1 MTRLNYFRIK
11 LAYKGK
17 DSALTLIRLLQ
28 NPGYEV
34 VGLYTTHVVNEVPFQ
49 VTPISVVQM
58 QADLAGLSLITIELP
73 TVFPANNEYQSL
85 VVTGLKECGIEF
97 DAVAFG
103 DMFCNGI
110 VEYRKSYIEEAGWEC
125 VFPLVGQSSSELA
138 EEIINCGIKTILV
151 TTDGTQ
157 LDNQFCGQEYTMQL
171 LLDLPMQVDPCGEDG
186 EFHSLVIEAPCFS
199 GSIELSDIRI
209 DEQERF
215 THLRYQASVLQK

>member
-1 MTRLNYFRIK
+1 MKKKVIISWSS
-11 LAYKGK
+11 GK
-17 DSALTLIRLLQ
+17 DSTLTLIRLLQ
-28 NPGYEV
+28 NPDYEV
-34 VGLYTTHVVNEVPFQ
+34 VALYTTHVANEVPFQ
-49 VTPISVVQM
+49 VTPLSVVKM
-58 QADLAGLSLITIELP
+58 QADLACLPLVAIELP
-73 TVFPANNEYQSL
+73 TVFPANNDYQRL
-85 VVTGLKECGIEF
+85 VVNGLKECGIEF

-125 VFPLVGQSSSELA
+125 VFPLVGQSSYELA
-138 EEIINCGIKTILV
+138 EEIINCGIRTILV

-157 LDNQFCGQEYTMQL
+157 LDNHFCGQEYTMNL
-171 LLDLPMQVDPCGEDG
+171 LSDLPKQVDPCGEDG
-186 EFHSLVIEAPCFS
+186 EFHTLVIEAPCFK

>member
-1 MTRLNYFRIK
+1 MKKKVIISWSS
-11 LAYKGK
+11 GK
-17 DSALTLIRLLQ
+17 DSTLTLIRLLK
-28 NPGYEV
+28 NPDYEV
-34 VGLYTTHVVNEVPFQ
+34 VALYTTHVANEVPFQ

-58 QADLAGLSLITIELP
+58 QADLAGLPLITIELP

-85 VVTGLKECGIEF
+85 VVTGLKECGIEL

-110 VEYRKSYIEEAGWEC
+110 VEYRKSYIEAAGWEC
-125 VFPLVGQSSSELA
+125 VFPLVGQLSSELA

-171 LLDLPMQVDPCGEDG
+171 LSDLPMQVDPCGEDG
-186 EFHSLVIEAPCFS
+186 EFHTLVIEAPCFN
-199 GSIELSDIRI
+199 GSIELSSTII

-215 THLRYQASVLQK
+215 THLRYQASILQK

>member
-1 MTRLNYFRIK
+1 MKKKVIISWSS
-11 LAYKGK
+11 GK

-28 NPGYEV
+28 NPDYEV
-34 VGLYTTHVVNEVPFQ
+34 VALYTTHVVNEVPFQ
-49 VTPISVVQM
+49 VTPISVVHM
-58 QADLAGLSLITIELP
+58 QADLAGLPLITIELP

-110 VEYRKSYIEEAGWEC
+110 VEYRKSYIEAVGWEC

-171 LLDLPMQVDPCGEDG
+171 LSDLPVQVDPCGEDG
-186 EFHSLVIEAPCFS
+186 EFHSLVIEAPCFR

>member
-1 MTRLNYFRIK
+1 MRKKVIISWSS
-11 LAYKGK
+11 GK
-17 DSALTLIRLLQ
+17 DSTLTLIRLLQ
-28 NPGYEV
+28 NPDYEV
-34 VGLYTTHVVNEVPFQ
+34 VALYTTHVENEVPFQ

-58 QADLAGLSLITIELP
+58 QADLAGLPLITIELP

-110 VEYRKSYIEEAGWEC
+110 VEYRKSYIEAAGWEC
-125 VFPLVGQSSSELA
+125 VFPLVGQSSRELA

-171 LLDLPMQVDPCGEDG
+171 LFELPVQVDPCGEDG
-186 EFHSLVIEAPCFS
+186 EFHTLVIEAPCFR
-199 GSIELSDIRI
+199 GSIALSDIRV
-209 DEQERF
+209 DEQDRF

>member
-1 MTRLNYFRIK
+1 MKKKVIISWSS
-11 LAYKGK
+11 GK

>member
-1 MTRLNYFRIK
+1 MNKKVIISWSS
-11 LAYKGK
+11 GK
-17 DSALTLIRLLQ
+17 DSTLTLIRLLN
-28 NPGYEV
+28 NPKYEV
-34 VGLYTTHVVNEVPFQ
+34 VALYTTHVANEVPFQ

-58 QADLAGLSLITIELP
+58 QADLAGLPLITIELP
-73 TVFPANNEYQSL
+73 TVFPANNDYQRL
-85 VVTGLKECGIEF
+85 VVNGLKECGIEF

-125 VFPLVGQSSSELA
+125 VFPLVGQSSYELA
-138 EEIINCGIKTILV
+138 EEIINCGIRTILV

-157 LDNQFCGQEYTMQL
+157 LDNHFCGQEYTMNL
-171 LLDLPMQVDPCGEDG
+171 LSDLPKQVDPCGEDG
-186 EFHSLVIEAPCFS
+186 EFHTLVIEAPCFK

>member
-1 MTRLNYFRIK
+1 MKKKIIISWSS
-11 LAYKGK
+11 GK
-17 DSALTLIRLLQ
+17 DSTLTLSRLLQ
-28 NPGYEV
+28 NPDYEV
-34 VGLYTTHVVNEVPFQ
+34 VALYTTHVENEVPFQ

-58 QADLAGLSLITIELP
+58 QADLAGLPLITIELP

-110 VEYRKSYIEEAGWEC
+110 VEYRKSYIDAAGWEC
-125 VFPLVGQSSSELA
+125 VFPLVGQSSRELA

-171 LLDLPMQVDPCGEDG
+171 LSELPVQVDPCGEDG
-186 EFHSLVIEAPCFS
+186 EFHTLVIEAPCFR
-199 GSIELSDIRI
+199 GSIALSDIRV

>member
-1 MTRLNYFRIK
+1 MKKKVIISWSS
-11 LAYKGK
+11 GK
-17 DSALTLIRLLQ
+17 DSTLTLIRLLN
-28 NPGYEV
+28 NPEYEV
-34 VGLYTTHVVNEVPFQ
+34 VALYTTHVANEVPFQ
-49 VTPISVVQM
+49 VTPIAVVQM
-58 QADLAGLSLITIELP
+58 QADLAGLPLITIELP

-110 VEYRKSYIEEAGWEC
+110 VEYRKSYIEAVGWEC

-171 LLDLPMQVDPCGEDG
+171 LSDLPVQVDPCGEDG
-186 EFHSLVIEAPCFS
+186 EFHTLVIEAPCFN
-199 GSIELSDIRI
+199 GSIELSSTTI

-215 THLRYQASVLQK
+215 THLRYQASILQK

>member
-1 MTRLNYFRIK
+1 MKKKVIISWSS
-11 LAYKGK
+11 GK
-17 DSALTLIRLLQ
+17 DSALTFIRLLE
-28 NPGYEV
+28 NPDYEV
-34 VGLYTTHVVNEVPFQ
+34 VGLYTTHVANEVPFQ

-58 QADLAGLSLITIELP
+58 QADLTGLPLIAIELP

-110 VEYRKSYIEEAGWEC
+110 VEYRKSYIEAAGWEC
-125 VFPLVGQSSSELA
+125 VFPLVGQSSRELA
-138 EEIINCGIKTILV
+138 EEIISCGIKTILV

-157 LDNQFCGQEYTMQL
+157 LNNQFCGQEYTMQL
-171 LLDLPMQVDPCGEDG
+171 LSEFPVQIDPCGENG
-186 EFHSLVIEAPCFS
+186 EFHTLVIEAPCFH
-199 GSIELSDIRI
+199 GSIELFDIRI

>member
-1 MTRLNYFRIK
+1 MKKKVIISWSS
-11 LAYKGK
+11 GK

-28 NPGYEV
+28 NPDYEV
-34 VGLYTTHVVNEVPFQ
+34 VALYTTHVENEVPFQ

-58 QADLAGLSLITIELP
+58 QADLAGLPLISIELP

-97 DAVAFG
+97 NAVAFG

-110 VEYRKSYIEEAGWEC
+110 VEYRKSYIEAAGWEC
-125 VFPLVGQSSSELA
+125 VFPLVGQSSRELA

-171 LLDLPMQVDPCGEDG
+171 LSELPVQVDPCGEDG
-186 EFHSLVIEAPCFS
+186 EFHTLVIEAPCFR
-199 GSIELSDIRI
+199 GSIALSDIRV

>member
-1 MTRLNYFRIK
+1 MKKKVIISWSS
-11 LAYKGK
+11 GK
-17 DSALTLIRLLQ
+17 DSTLTLIRLLQ
-28 NPGYEV
+28 NPDYEV
-34 VGLYTTHVVNEVPFQ
+34 VALYTTHVANEVPFQ

-58 QADLAGLSLITIELP
+58 QADLAGLPLITIELP

-138 EEIINCGIKTILV
+138 KEIINCGIKTILV

-157 LDNQFCGQEYTMQL
+157 LDNQFCSQEYTMQL
-171 LLDLPMQVDPCGEDG
+171 LSGLPVQVDPCGEDG
-186 EFHSLVIEAPCFS
+186 EFHTLVIEAPCFS

>member
-1 MTRLNYFRIK
+1 MKKKVIISWSS
-11 LAYKGK
+11 GK
-17 DSALTLIRLLQ
+17 DSTLTLIRLLN
-28 NPGYEV
+28 NPKYEV
-34 VGLYTTHVVNEVPFQ
+34 VALYTTHVANEVPFQ

-58 QADLAGLSLITIELP
+58 QAELAGLPLIMIELP
-73 TVFPANNEYQSL
+73 TVFPANSEYQSL

-97 DAVAFG
+97 EAVAFG

-125 VFPLVGQSSSELA
+125 VFPLVGQPSSELA

-171 LLDLPMQVDPCGEDG
+171 LSDLPMQVDPCGEDG
-186 EFHSLVIEAPCFS
+186 EFHTLVIEAPCFN
-199 GSIELSDIRI
+199 GSIELSSTTI

-215 THLRYQASVLQK
+215 TYLRYQASILQK

>member
-1 MTRLNYFRIK
+1 MKKKVIISWSS
-11 LAYKGK
+11 GK
-17 DSALTLIRLLQ
+17 DSTLTLIRLLN
-28 NPGYEV
+28 NPEYEV
-34 VGLYTTHVVNEVPFQ
+34 VALYTTHVANEVPFQ
-49 VTPISVVQM
+49 VTSISVVQM
-58 QADLAGLSLITIELP
+58 QADLAGLPVITIELP

-110 VEYRKSYIEEAGWEC
+110 VEYRKSYIEAAGWEC
-125 VFPLVGQSSSELA
+125 VFPLVGQSSRELA

-171 LLDLPMQVDPCGEDG
+171 LSELPGQVDPCGEDG
-186 EFHSLVIEAPCFS
+186 EFHTLVIEAPCFH
-199 GSIELSDIRI
+199 GSIELSSTTI

>member
-1 MTRLNYFRIK
+1 MKKKVIISWSS
-11 LAYKGK
+11 GK
-17 DSALTLIRLLQ
+17 DSTLTLIRLLQ
-28 NPGYEV
+28 NPDYEV
-34 VGLYTTHVVNEVPFQ
+34 VALYTTHVANEVPFQ

-58 QADLAGLSLITIELP
+58 QADLAGLPLITIELP

-157 LDNQFCGQEYTMQL
+157 LDNQFCSQEYTTQL
-171 LLDLPMQVDPCGEDG
+171 LSELPIHVDPCGEDG
-186 EFHSLVIEAPCFS
+186 EFHTLVIEAPCFD
-199 GSIELSDIRI
+199 GSIELSDTRI

>member
-1 MTRLNYFRIK
+1 MKKKIIISWSS
-11 LAYKGK
+11 GK

-28 NPGYEV
+28 NPDYEV
-34 VGLYTTHVVNEVPFQ
+34 VALYTTHVENEVPFQ

-58 QADLAGLSLITIELP
+58 QADLAGLPLISIELP

-110 VEYRKSYIEEAGWEC
+110 VEYRKSYIEAAGWEC
-125 VFPLVGQSSSELA
+125 VFPLVGQSSRELA

-171 LLDLPMQVDPCGEDG
+171 LSELPVQVDPCGEDG
-186 EFHSLVIEAPCFS
+186 EFHTLVIEAPCFR
-199 GSIELSDIRI
+199 GSIALSDIRV

>member
-1 MTRLNYFRIK
+1 MKKKVIISWSS
-11 LAYKGK
+11 GK
-17 DSALTLIRLLQ
+17 DSTLTLIRLLQ
-28 NPGYEV
+28 NPDYEV
-34 VGLYTTHVVNEVPFQ
+34 VALYTTHVANEVPFQ
-49 VTPISVVQM
+49 VTPLSVVQM
-58 QADLAGLSLITIELP
+58 QADLACLPLVAIELP

-85 VVTGLKECGIEF
+85 VVTGLKECGLEF

-110 VEYRKSYIEEAGWEC
+110 VEYRKSYIEAAGWEC
-125 VFPLVGQSSSELA
+125 IFPLVGQSSNELA
-138 EEIINCGIKTILV
+138 KEIINCGIKTILV

>member
-1 MTRLNYFRIK
+1 MKKKVIISWSS
-11 LAYKGK
+11 GK
-17 DSALTLIRLLQ
+17 DSTLTLIRLLN
-28 NPGYEV
+28 NPKYEV
-34 VGLYTTHVVNEVPFQ
+34 VALYTTHVANEVPFQ

-58 QADLAGLSLITIELP
+58 QAELAGLPLIMIELP

-97 DAVAFG
+97 EAVAFG

-125 VFPLVGQSSSELA
+125 VFPLVGQSSYDLA
-138 EEIINCGIKTILV
+138 NEIISCGIKTILV

-157 LDNQFCGQEYTMQL
+157 LSNYFCGKEYAKEL
-171 LLDLPMQVDPCGEDG
+171 LIELPEKVDPCGEDG
-186 EFHSLVIEAPCFS
+186 EFHTLVIQAPCFK
-199 GSIELSDIRI
+199 GAIKLFDLKI

-215 THLRYQASVLQK
+215 THLRYSASILQK

>member
-1 MTRLNYFRIK
+1 MKKKVIISWSS
-11 LAYKGK
+11 GK
-17 DSALTLIRLLQ
+17 DSTLTLIRLLN
-28 NPGYEV
+28 NPKYEV
-34 VGLYTTHVVNEVPFQ
+34 VALYTTHVANEVPFQ

-58 QADLAGLSLITIELP
+58 QAELAGLPLIMIELP

-97 DAVAFG
+97 EAVAFG

-125 VFPLVGQSSSELA
+125 VFPLVGQSSYDLA
-138 EEIINCGIKTILV
+138 NEIISCGIKTILV

-157 LDNQFCGQEYTMQL
+157 LSNYFCGKEYTKEL
-171 LLDLPMQVDPCGEDG
+171 LIELPEKVDPCGEDG
-186 EFHSLVIEAPCFS
+186 EFHTLVIQAPCFK
-199 GSIELSDIRI
+199 GALKLFDLKI

-215 THLRYQASVLQK
+215 THLRYSASILQK

>member
-1 MTRLNYFRIK
+1 MKKKVIISWSS
-11 LAYKGK
+11 GK
-17 DSALTLIRLLQ
+17 DSTLTLIRLLN
-28 NPGYEV
+28 NPEYEV
-34 VGLYTTHVVNEVPFQ
+34 VALYTTHVANEVPFQ
-49 VTPISVVQM
+49 VTPIAVVQM
-58 QADLAGLSLITIELP
+58 QADLAGLPLITIELP

-110 VEYRKSYIEEAGWEC
+110 VEYRKSYIEAAGWEC

-171 LLDLPMQVDPCGEDG
+171 LSDLPVQVDPCGEDG
-186 EFHSLVIEAPCFS
+186 EFHTLVIEAPCFN
-199 GSIELSDIRI
+199 GSIELSSTTI

-215 THLRYQASVLQK
+215 THLRYQASILQK

>member
-1 MTRLNYFRIK
+1 MNKKVIISWSS
-11 LAYKGK
+11 GK
-17 DSALTLIRLLQ
+17 DSTLTLIRLLN
-28 NPGYEV
+28 NPEYEV
-34 VGLYTTHVVNEVPFQ
+34 VALYTTHVANEVPFQ

-58 QADLAGLSLITIELP
+58 QADLAGLPLITIELP
-73 TVFPANNEYQSL
+73 TVFPANNDYQRL
-85 VVTGLKECGIEF
+85 VVNGLKECGIEF

-125 VFPLVGQSSSELA
+125 VFPLVGQSSYELA
-138 EEIINCGIKTILV
+138 EEIINCGIRTILV

-157 LDNQFCGQEYTMQL
+157 LDNHFCGQEYTMNL
-171 LLDLPMQVDPCGEDG
+171 LSDLPKQVDPCGEDG
-186 EFHSLVIEAPCFS
+186 EFHTLVIEAPCFK

>member
-1 MTRLNYFRIK
+1 MKKKIIISWSS
-11 LAYKGK
+11 GK
-17 DSALTLIRLLQ
+17 DSTLTLIRLLQ
-28 NPGYEV
+28 NPDYEV
-34 VGLYTTHVVNEVPFQ
+34 VALYTTHVENEVPFQ

-58 QADLAGLSLITIELP
+58 QADLAGLPLITIELP

-110 VEYRKSYIEEAGWEC
+110 VEYRKSYIEAAGWEC
-125 VFPLVGQSSSELA
+125 VFPLVGQSSRELA

-171 LLDLPMQVDPCGEDG
+171 LSELPVQVDPCGEDG
-186 EFHSLVIEAPCFS
+186 EFHTLVIEAPCFR
-199 GSIELSDIRI
+199 GSIALSDIRV
-209 DEQERF
+209 DEQDRF

>member
-1 MTRLNYFRIK
+1 MKKKVIISWSS
-11 LAYKGK
+11 GK
-17 DSALTLIRLLQ
+17 DSTLTLIRLLN
-28 NPGYEV
+28 NPEYEV
-34 VGLYTTHVVNEVPFQ
+34 VALYTTHVANEVPFQ

-58 QADLAGLSLITIELP
+58 QADLADLPLITIELP
-73 TVFPANNEYQSL
+73 TAFPANNEYQSL

-125 VFPLVGQSSSELA
+125 VFPLVGQSSYDLA
-138 EEIINCGIKTILV
+138 NEIISCGIRTILV

-157 LDNQFCGQEYTMQL
+157 LSNYFCGREYTKEL
-171 LLDLPMQVDPCGEDG
+171 LIELPKKVDPCGEDG
-186 EFHSLVIEAPCFS
+186 EFHTLVIQAPCFK
-199 GSIELSDIRI
+199 GAIQLLDLKI

-215 THLRYQASVLQK
+215 THLRYSASILQK

>member
-1 MTRLNYFRIK
+1 MKKKVIISWSS
-11 LAYKGK
+11 GK
-17 DSALTLIRLLQ
+17 DSTLTLIRLLQ
-28 NPGYEV
+28 NPDYEV
-34 VGLYTTHVVNEVPFQ
+34 VALYTTHVENEVPFQ

-58 QADLAGLSLITIELP
+58 QADLAGLPLITIELP

-110 VEYRKSYIEEAGWEC
+110 VEYRKIYIEAAGWEC

-138 EEIINCGIKTILV
+138 EEIINSGIKTILV

-171 LLDLPMQVDPCGEDG
+171 LSDLPVQVDPCGEDG
-186 EFHSLVIEAPCFS
+186 EFHSLVIEAPCFR